1 MRQMPTLAEMMTP
14 FPQSITLQASLASAA
29 SVMEEAQCQHLPV
42 LDEQH
47 RVVGLLSMRDIELA
61 RQLGHPVAE
70 LTDLVVNDVYR
81 RAIVTV
87 DLHARL
93 DYVLADMA
101 QQRSEAAL
109 VMRQD
114 RLAGIV
120 THTDV
125 TRFFAQ
131 WLHKHFAPDDE
142 PDIA

>member
-1 MRQMPTLAEMMTP
+1 MTQMPTLAELMTP
-14 FPQSITLQASLASAA
+14 FPQSIALLATLAEAA
-29 SVMEEAQCQHLPV
+29 AVMAEAGCQHLPV
-42 LDEQH
+42 LDAQH
-47 RVVGLLSMRDIELA
+47 QVVGLLSMRDIELA
-61 RQLGHPVAE
+61 RQLGHPAAE

-81 RAIVTV
+81 RAVVRV
-87 DLHARL
+87 DLHTRL

-101 QQRSEAAL
+101 QQHCEAAL
-109 VMRQD
+109 VMRQA

-131 WLHKHFAPDDE
+131 WLHKHFAPNDE